1 MILDLLF
8 PRKCILC
15 RRILDKSQT
24 DLCEHCRREAP
35 WFTARKRKI
44 PFTDGFCAVFVYQDA
59 VRESILRYKFGG
71 QACYAASYGKLLALC
86 IQEQFG
92 GEFDVL
98 TYVPISFRRRVR
110 RGYDQMALLAKEV
123 GRELHKKP
131 VRLLRK
137 VRHNKPQS
145 SLQGDALRRANVLG
159 AYRLRDPAAV
169 AGKRILI
176 LDDIL
181 TTGATVSECAKTL
194 SLAGAQQVFCA
205 CLACART

>member
-15 RRILDKSQT
+15 RCILDTSQT

-35 WFTARKRKI
+35 WFTARKQKI
-44 PFTDGFCAVFVYQDA
+44 PFTDGFCAVFVYQDS

-71 QACYAASYGKLLALC
+71 QTCYAASYGKLLALA

-110 RGYDQMALLAKEV
+110 RGYDQMALLAREV
-123 GRELHKKP
+123 GRELHQN
-131 VRLLRK
+131 RC
-137 VRHNKPQS
+137 
-145 SLQGDALRRANVLG
+145 G
-159 AYRLRDPAAV
+159 
-169 AGKRILI
+169 
-176 LDDIL
+176 
-181 TTGATVSECAKTL
+181 C
-194 SLAGAQQVFCA
+194 
-205 CLACART
+205 CARCGTTSPNPASRGMRSGAPMSWARIGCGIRPQWRASGS